1 MFVFI
6 RKKSLYFPQDEIFV
20 GGHFVKRKLVLGG
33 GFVCRRLW
41 STQFE
46 ERANGSLLQ
55 LSNTQNLLFI
65 NTKYHMCFYL
75 SLLLFVFFI
84 FICIIPVCFYCLMSM
99 SLRYKNDSSLFAIF
113 KHFQHCFLGFI
124 AWWKFRQ
131 GTVCVIHLRYISKPL
146 QQ

>member
-65 NTKYHMCFYL
+65 NTKHHMCFYL

-84 FICIIPVCFYCLMSM
+84 SICTISVCFYCLMSM
-99 SLRYKNDSSLFAIF
+99 SLRYKNHSSLFAIF
-113 KHFQHCFLGFI
+113 NHFQHCFLCFI
-124 AWWKFRQ
+124 GGNLGKVLF
-131 GTVCVIHLRYISKPL
+131 V
-146 QQ
+146 